1 MLVDFFSILLEGT
14 RMRIGF
20 DANPMVGDLG
30 GVGWHSYH
38 LLRTMLAKKE
48 EIDFMAYARPGA
60 DRPDSVGSWPGVER
74 LEWMKSSRWGMQ
86 KRGSS
91 DRLDLYHGTN
101 FRMQTVG
108 RYGGVVTIHDLWLDR
123 HPEYSKKMLGQW
135 PSSFKTRQTALRAR
149 KAITVSE
156 FCAKELV
163 ELYGLKREHI
173 RVIPNGV
180 SEDFVPRRDDQAMA
194 ELRKRIG
201 LTAKRYVL
209 FIGGADPRKNHQI
222 FLEAAEMVRKKLGSR
237 MLVLVGSP
245 IHPFGNYE
253 ETARRRSLAEKVLCP
268 GRLSTNDLQLLYSST
283 DLFVFPSLYEG
294 FGMPVLEAMACG
306 APVLT
311 SNSTALAE
319 VAGDAAVLADPQD
332 ARALGEAMIRALEDE
347 PLRAALKIK
356 GFARAKQFSW
366 EHAAAKTV
374 ALYGELCRDDR

>member
-1 MLVDFFSILLEGT
+1 
-14 RMRIGF
+14 MRIGF
-20 DANPMVGDLG
+20 DANPMMGDMG

-38 LLRTMLAKKE
+38 LLRTMLARRE
-48 EIDFMAYARPGA
+48 DIDFVAYAKPGA
-60 DRPDSVGSWPGVER
+60 EQPDSVRAWPGVER
-74 LEWMKSSRWGMQ
+74 IQWENSSRWGMA

-91 DRLDLYHGTN
+91 DQLDLYHGTN
-101 FRMQTVG
+101 FRMQAVG
-108 RYGGVVTIHDLWLDR
+108 RFGGLVTIHDLWLDR

-149 KAITVSE
+149 KTITVSE
-156 FCAKELV
+156 FSARELV

-180 SEDFVPRRDDQAMA
+180 SDDFTPRRDDQAMA

-201 LTAKRYVL
+201 LKAERYVL
-209 FIGGADPRKNHQI
+209 FIGGADPRKNHQT
-222 FLEAAEMVRKKLGSR
+222 FLEAAEKVRKKLGSR
-237 MLVLVGSP
+237 MLILVGSP
-245 IHPFGNYE
+245 IHPFGDYE
-253 ETARRRSLAEKVLCP
+253 KTARRRSLSEKVLCP

-332 ARALGEAMIRALEDE
+332 ARALGEAMIRVLEDE
-347 PLRAALKIK
+347 SLRATLKVK
-356 GFARAKQFSW
+356 GFERAKQYSW
-366 EHAAAKTV
+366 EQAGAKTV
-374 ALYGELCRDDR
+374 ALYRELCEGES

>member
-1 MLVDFFSILLEGT
+1 
-14 RMRIGF
+14 MRIGF
-20 DANPMVGDLG
+20 DANPMVGDKG

-38 LLRTMLAKKE
+38 LLRTMLARQE
-48 EIDFMAYARPGA
+48 DIDFVAYAKPGA
-60 DRPDSVGSWPGVER
+60 EQPDSVKTWPGVAR
-74 LEWMKSSRWGMQ
+74 LQWVNSSRWGMG

-91 DRLDLYHGTN
+91 DQLDLYHGTN

-108 RYGGVVTIHDLWLDR
+108 RYGGLVTIHDLWLDR

-135 PSSFKTRQTALRAR
+135 PSAFKTRQTALRAR
-149 KAITVSE
+149 KTITVSE
-156 FCAKELV
+156 FSARELV

-180 SEDFVPRRDDQAMA
+180 SEDFAPRRDEQAMA

-201 LTAKRYVL
+201 LETERYVL
-209 FIGGADPRKNHQI
+209 FVGGADPRKNHQT
-222 FLEAAEMVRKKLGSR
+222 FLEAAEKVRKKLGSR

-253 ETARRRSLAEKVLCP
+253 ETARRRSLQEKVLCP
-268 GRLSTNDLQLLYSST
+268 GLVSTDDLQLLYSFA

-332 ARALGEAMIRALEDE
+332 AKALGEAMVRVLEDE
-347 PLRAALKIK
+347 PLRAVLRAK
-356 GFARAKQFSW
+356 GFERAKQFSW
-366 EHAAAKTV
+366 EQVAAKTI
-374 ALYGELCRDDR
+374 ALYREVCGESTAETSKV

>member
-1 MLVDFFSILLEGT
+1 MK
-14 RMRIGF
+14 IGF
-20 DANPMVGDLG
+20 DANPMVGDNG

-38 LLRTMLAKKE
+38 LLRAMLAQKE
-48 EIDFMAYARPGA
+48 DIDFVAYARPGA
-60 DRPDSVGSWPGVER
+60 EQPDAVKGWQGVER
-74 LEWMKSSRWGMQ
+74 LQWINSSKWGMG

-91 DRLDLYHGTN
+91 DQLDLYHGTN
-101 FRMQTVG
+101 FKMQTVG
-108 RYGGVVTIHDLWLDR
+108 RYGGLVTIHDLWLDR

-135 PSSFKTRQTALRAR
+135 SSSFKTRQTALRAR

-156 FCAKELV
+156 FSARELV

-180 SEDFVPRRDDQAMA
+180 SEDFAPCRDDQTMA
-194 ELRKRIG
+194 ELRKRIR
-201 LTAKRYVL
+201 LTSEHYVL
-209 FIGGADPRKNHQI
+209 FIGGADPRKNHQT
-222 FLEAAEMVRKKLGSR
+222 FLEAVEMQRKKLGPR

-245 IHPFGNYE
+245 VHPFGNYE
-253 ETARRRSLAEKVLCP
+253 ESARRRSLTEKVLCP
-268 GRLSTNDLQLLYSST
+268 GRLSTKDLQLLYSFT

-319 VAGDAAVLADPQD
+319 VAGDAAILVDPQD
-332 ARALGEAMIRALEDE
+332 ARAHGEAMVRVLEDE

-366 EHAAAKTV
+366 ENAAVKTI
-374 ALYGELCRDDR
+374 ALYHELCG

>member
-1 MLVDFFSILLEGT
+1 
-14 RMRIGF
+14 MRIGF
-20 DANPMVGDLG
+20 DANPMVGDMG

-38 LLRTMLAKKE
+38 LLRTMLAQHE
-48 EIDFMAYARPGA
+48 GPDFVAYARPGA
-60 DRPDSVGSWPGVER
+60 ARPDFVKAWPGIER
-74 LEWMKSSRWGMQ
+74 LQWVNSSRWAMG
-86 KRGSS
+86 KRGVS

-101 FRMQTVG
+101 FKMQTVG

-156 FCAKELV
+156 FSARELV
-163 ELYGLKREHI
+163 DLYGLKREHI

-180 SEDFVPRRDDQAMA
+180 SEDFVPRCDDQAIA

-201 LTAKRYVL
+201 LTAERYVL

-237 MLVLVGSP
+237 MLVLVGSSA
-245 IHPFGNYE
+245 HPFGNYE
-253 ETARRRSLAEKVLCP
+253 ESARKRSLTEKVVCP
-268 GRLSTNDLQLLYSST
+268 GRLSMHDLQLLYSSA

-319 VAGDAAVLADPQD
+319 VAGDAALLADPHD
-332 ARALGEAMIRALEDE
+332 ARALGEAMIRVLEDE
-347 PLRAALKIK
+347 PLRAVLKSK

-366 EHAAAKTV
+366 GQAAEKTV
-374 ALYGELCRDDR
+374 GLYGELCRDVR

>member
-1 MLVDFFSILLEGT
+1 
-14 RMRIGF
+14 MRIGF

-38 LLRTMLAKKE
+38 LLRTMLAQQEK
-48 EIDFMAYARPGA
+48 IDFIAYAKPGA
-60 DRPDSVGSWPGVER
+60 EQPGSVGSWLGVER
-74 LEWMKSSRWGMQ
+74 LQWMNSSRWGMQ

-91 DRLDLYHGTN
+91 DQLDLYHGTN

-135 PSSFKTRQTALRAR
+135 PSAFKTRQTALRAR

-156 FCAKELV
+156 FSARELV
-163 ELYGLKREHI
+163 ELYGLKREHL

-180 SEDFVPRRDDQAMA
+180 SEDFGPRRDEQAMA

-201 LTAKRYVL
+201 LTAEHYVL

-237 MLVLVGSP
+237 KLVLVGSP
-245 IHPFGNYE
+245 IHPFGSYE
-253 ETARRRSLAEKVLCP
+253 ETARRRSLTERVLCP
-268 GRLSTNDLQLLYSST
+268 GRLSTIDLQLLYSST

-311 SNSTALAE
+311 SSSTALAE
-319 VAGDAAVLADPQD
+319 VAGDAAVLVDPQD
-332 ARALGEAMIRALEDE
+332 ARALGEAMVRLLEDE
-347 PLRAALKIK
+347 PLRAVLKVK
-356 GFARAKQFSW
+356 GFDRAKQFSW
-366 EHAAAKTV
+366 EQAAAKTV
-374 ALYGELCRDDR
+374 ALYKELCS

>member
-1 MLVDFFSILLEGT
+1 
-14 RMRIGF
+14 MRIGF
-20 DANPMVGDLG
+20 DANPMVGDMG

-38 LLRTMLAKKE
+38 LFRTMLAQQE
-48 EIDFMAYARPGA
+48 GIDFVAYAKPGA
-60 DRPDSVGSWPGVER
+60 EQTDSVRAWPGVER
-74 LEWMKSSRWGMQ
+74 LQWMNSSRWGMR

-108 RYGGVVTIHDLWLDR
+108 RYGGIVTIHDLWMDR
-123 HPEYSKKMLGQW
+123 NPQYSRKMLGQW

-156 FCAKELV
+156 FSARELV

-201 LTAKRYVL
+201 LTAEHYVL

-237 MLVLVGSP
+237 MLILAGSP

-253 ETARRRSLAEKVLCP
+253 ATARRHSLTEKVLCP

-319 VAGDAAVLADPQD
+319 VAGDAAVLADSRD
-332 ARALGEAMIRALEDE
+332 AQALGEAMIRVLEDE
-347 PLRAALKIK
+347 PLRAALKVK
-356 GFARAKQFSW
+356 GFDRAKQFSW
-366 EHAAAKTV
+366 EKAATQTV
-374 ALYGELCRDDR
+374 ALYGELCG

>member
-1 MLVDFFSILLEGT
+1 
-14 RMRIGF
+14 MRIGF
-20 DANPMVGDLG
+20 DANPMVGDMG
-30 GVGWHSYH
+30 GVGRHSYH
-38 LLRTMLAKKE
+38 LLRTMLLQKE
-48 EIDFMAYARPGA
+48 DIDFVAYARPGA
-60 DRPDSVGSWPGVER
+60 DQPDSVGAWPGVER
-74 LEWMKSSRWGMQ
+74 LQWMNSSRWGMA

-91 DRLDLYHGTN
+91 DRLDLYHGAN

-156 FCAKELV
+156 FSARELV

-180 SEDFVPRRDDQAMA
+180 SEDFAPRLDGQAMA

-201 LTAKRYVL
+201 LKVERYVL
-209 FIGGADPRKNHQI
+209 FIGGADPRKNHQT

-237 MLVLVGSP
+237 ALILVGSP

-253 ETARRRSLAEKVLCP
+253 ETARRRSLTEKVLCP
-268 GRLSTNDLQLLYSST
+268 GRLSTNDLLLLYSST

-311 SNSTALAE
+311 SNTTALAE

-332 ARALGEAMIRALEDE
+332 ARALGEAMIRVLEDE
-347 PLRAALKIK
+347 PLRAALKAK
-356 GFARAKQFSW
+356 GFDHAKQFSW
-366 EHAAAKTV
+366 EKAATKTI
-374 ALYGELCRDDR
+374 ALYRELCEGGS

>member
-1 MLVDFFSILLEGT
+1 
-14 RMRIGF
+14 MRIGF
-20 DANPMVGDLG
+20 DANPMVGDKG

-38 LLRTMLAKKE
+38 LLRTMLAQKE
-48 EIDFMAYARPGA
+48 EIDFVAYARPGA
-60 DRPDSVGSWPGVER
+60 VRPDSMKTWAGVDR
-74 LEWMKSSRWGMQ
+74 LEWTNSNRWGMA

-91 DRLDLYHGTN
+91 DQLDLYHGTN
-101 FRMQTVG
+101 FKMQAVG
-108 RYGGVVTIHDLWLDR
+108 RYGGLVTIHDLWLDR

-149 KAITVSE
+149 KTITVSE
-156 FCAKELV
+156 FSARELV
-163 ELYGLKREHI
+163 ELYGLKHEHI

-180 SEDFVPRRDDQAMA
+180 SDDFAPCRDDQAMA

-201 LTAKRYVL
+201 LTSEHYVL

-245 IHPFGNYE
+245 THPFGNYE
-253 ETARRRSLAEKVLCP
+253 ESARRRSLTEKVLCP
-268 GRLSTNDLQLLYSST
+268 GRLSTTDLQLLYSYT

-347 PLRAALKIK
+347 PLRAALKVK

-366 EHAAAKTV
+366 ENAAVKTV
-374 ALYGELCRDDR
+374 ELYRQVCGGADK

>member
-1 MLVDFFSILLEGT
+1 
-14 RMRIGF
+14 MRIGF

-38 LLRTMLAKKE
+38 LLRTMLAEKE
-48 EIDFMAYARPGA
+48 AIDFVAYARPGA
-60 DRPDSVGSWPGVER
+60 EQPDSVKAWPGVER
-74 LEWMKSSRWGMQ
+74 LQWVNSSRWGMG

-91 DRLDLYHGTN
+91 DQLDLYHGTN

-123 HPEYSKKMLGQW
+123 NPQYSKKMLGQW
-135 PSSFKTRQTALRAR
+135 PSAFKTRQTALRAR

-156 FCAKELV
+156 FSARELV
-163 ELYGLKREHI
+163 ELYGLKREHVV
-173 RVIPNGV
+173 VIPNGV
-180 SEDFVPRRDDQAMA
+180 SEDFVPRRDDLAMA

-201 LTAKRYVL
+201 LTAEHYVL

-253 ETARRRSLAEKVLCP
+253 ETARRRSLTERVLCP
-268 GRLSTNDLQLLYSST
+268 GRLSTKDLQLLYSST

-332 ARALGEAMIRALEDE
+332 ARELGEAMIRVLEDE
-347 PLRAALKIK
+347 SLRAALKVK

-366 EHAAAKTV
+366 EQAATRTV
-374 ALYGELCRDDR
+374 ALYRELCRDDR

>member
-1 MLVDFFSILLEGT
+1 
-14 RMRIGF
+14 MRIGF
-20 DANPMVGDLG
+20 DANPMVGDMG

-38 LLRTMLAKKE
+38 LLRTMLAQHE
-48 EIDFMAYARPGA
+48 GLDVVAYARPGA
-60 DRPDSVGSWPGVER
+60 EQPDSVREWPGVER
-74 LEWMKSSRWGMQ
+74 LQWVNSSRWGMG

-91 DRLDLYHGTN
+91 DRLDLYHGAN
-101 FRMQTVG
+101 FKMQAVG

-156 FCAKELV
+156 FSARELM

-173 RVIPNGV
+173 KVIPNGV
-180 SEDFVPRRDDQAMA
+180 SEDFVPRRDDRAMA
-194 ELRKRIG
+194 ELRNRIG
-201 LTAKRYVL
+201 LTSGHYVL

-237 MLVLVGSP
+237 RLVLVGSP
-245 IHPFGNYE
+245 THPFGSYE
-253 ETARRRSLAEKVLCP
+253 ESARRRSLTEQVLCP
-268 GRLSTNDLQLLYSST
+268 GRLSTHDLQLLYSTT

-306 APVLT
+306 APVVT

-319 VAGDAAVLADPQD
+319 VAGDAAVLANPQD
-332 ARALGEAMIRALEDE
+332 ARALGEAMIRVLEDE
-347 PLRAALKIK
+347 PLRASLKVK

-366 EHAAAKTV
+366 EQAARQTL
-374 ALYGELCRDDR
+374 ALYQDLCSG

>member
-1 MLVDFFSILLEGT
+1 MRRHRACEVERPVYDPGAKKEYRKKFRFSYRRL
-14 RMRIGF
+14 
-20 DANPMVGDLG
+20 
-30 GVGWHSYH
+30 H
-38 LLRTMLAKKE
+38 RTMLAQQDG
-48 EIDFMAYARPGA
+48 IDMVAYAKPGA
-60 DRPDSVGSWPGVER
+60 EQPDSMKAWPGVER
-74 LEWMKSSRWGMQ
+74 LEWMNSNRVGMQ

-91 DRLDLYHGTN
+91 DRLDLYHGAN

-123 HPEYSKKMLGQW
+123 HPEYSKKMLGQM

-149 KAITVSE
+149 KVITVSE
-156 FCAKELV
+156 FSARELV
-163 ELYGLKREHI
+163 ELHGVKREHI
-173 RVIPNGV
+173 VVIPNGV
-180 SEDFVPRRDDQAMA
+180 SDDFVPRRDEQAMA

-201 LTAKRYVL
+201 LKAERYVL

-222 FLEAAEMVRKKLGSR
+222 FLEAAEMQRKKLGSR

-253 ETARRRSLAEKVLCP
+253 ETARRRSLSERVLCP
-268 GRLSTNDLQLLYSST
+268 GRLSTTDLQLLYSST

-347 PLRAALKIK
+347 PLRAALKVK

-366 EHAAAKTV
+366 EQAAAKTV
-374 ALYGELCRDDR
+374 ALYREVCGG

>member
-1 MLVDFFSILLEGT
+1 
-14 RMRIGF
+14 MRIGF
-20 DANPMVGDLG
+20 DANPMVGDKG

-38 LLRTMLAKKE
+38 LLRTMLAQQGG
-48 EIDFMAYARPGA
+48 IDFVAYAKPGA
-60 DRPDSVGSWPGVER
+60 EQPDAVKEWQGVER
-74 LEWMKSSRWGMQ
+74 LQWINSSKWGMG

-91 DRLDLYHGTN
+91 DQLDLYHGTN
-101 FRMQTVG
+101 FKMQTVG

-135 PSSFKTRQTALRAR
+135 SSSFKTRQTALRAR

-156 FCAKELV
+156 FSARELV
-163 ELYGLKREHI
+163 GLYGLKREHI

-180 SEDFVPRRDDQAMA
+180 SEDFAPRRDDQAMA

-201 LTAKRYVL
+201 LTAGHYVL

-222 FLEAAEMVRKKLGSR
+222 FLEAAEMVRKKLGPR

-253 ETARRRSLAEKVLCP
+253 ESARRRSLTEKVLCP
-268 GRLSTNDLQLLYSST
+268 GRVSTTDLQLLYSCA

-347 PLRAALKIK
+347 PLRASLKIK

-366 EHAAAKTV
+366 EQAAKKTV
-374 ALYGELCRDDR
+374 ELYRELCGDER

>member
-1 MLVDFFSILLEGT
+1 
-14 RMRIGF
+14 MRIGF
-20 DANPMVGDLG
+20 DANPMVGDMG

-38 LLRTMLAKKE
+38 LLRTMLAQQG
-48 EIDFMAYARPGA
+48 EIDFVAYARPGA
-60 DRPDSVGSWPGVER
+60 DRPDSAKVWVGVER
-74 LEWMKSSRWGMQ
+74 LGWVNSSRWGMG

-91 DRLDLYHGTN
+91 DQLDLYHGTN
-101 FRMQTVG
+101 FKMQTVG

-149 KAITVSE
+149 KTITVSE
-156 FCAKELV
+156 FSARELV

-173 RVIPNGV
+173 VVIPNGV

-201 LTAKRYVL
+201 LKSEPYVL
-209 FIGGADPRKNHQI
+209 FIGGADPRKNHQV

-237 MLVLVGSP
+237 KLVLVGSP

-253 ETARRRSLAEKVLCP
+253 ETARRRSLSEKALCP
-268 GRLSTNDLQLLYSST
+268 GRLPVNDLQLLYSFA

-332 ARALGEAMIRALEDE
+332 ARTLGEAMIRALEDE
-347 PLRAALKIK
+347 VLRVDLKMK
-356 GFARAKQFSW
+356 GFARSKQFSW
-366 EHAAAKTV
+366 EQAAIKTIE
-374 ALYGELCRDDR
+374 LYRELCGDDR

>member
-1 MLVDFFSILLEGT
+1 
-14 RMRIGF
+14 MRIGF

-30 GVGWHSYH
+30 GVGWHTYH
-38 LLRTMLAKKE
+38 LFRTMLAQQE
-48 EIDFMAYARPGA
+48 GIDFVAYAKPGA
-60 DRPDSVGSWPGVER
+60 EQADSVRAWPGVER
-74 LEWMKSSRWGMQ
+74 LQWMNSSRWGMR
-86 KRGSS
+86 KRGLS

-108 RYGGVVTIHDLWLDR
+108 RYGGVVTIHDLWMDR
-123 HPEYSKKMLGQW
+123 NPQYSRKMLGQW

-156 FCAKELV
+156 FSARELV

-201 LTAKRYVL
+201 LTAEHYVL

-237 MLVLVGSP
+237 MLILVGSP

-253 ETARRRSLAEKVLCP
+253 ETARRRSLTEKVLCP

-319 VAGDAAVLADPQD
+319 VAGDAAVLADSRD
-332 ARALGEAMIRALEDE
+332 ARALGEAMIRVLEDE
-347 PLRAALKIK
+347 PLRAALKVK
-356 GFARAKQFSW
+356 GFDRAKQFSW
-366 EHAAAKTV
+366 EQAATKTI

>member
-1 MLVDFFSILLEGT
+1 
-14 RMRIGF
+14 MRIGF
-20 DANPMVGDLG
+20 DANPMVGDKG

-38 LLRTMLAKKE
+38 LLRTMLAQQE
-48 EIDFMAYARPGA
+48 GIDFVAYARPGA
-60 DRPDSVGSWPGVER
+60 EQPDAVKEWQGVER
-74 LEWMKSSRWGMQ
+74 LQWINSSKWGMG

-91 DRLDLYHGTN
+91 DQLDLYHGTN
-101 FRMQTVG
+101 FKMQTVG

-135 PSSFKTRQTALRAR
+135 SSSFKTRQTALRAR

-156 FCAKELV
+156 FSAQELM

-180 SEDFVPRRDDQAMA
+180 SEDFAPRRDDQAMA

-201 LTAKRYVL
+201 LTSERYVL

-222 FLEAAEMVRKKLGSR
+222 FLEAAEMVRKKLGPR

-253 ETARRRSLAEKVLCP
+253 ESARRRSLTEKVLCP
-268 GRLSTNDLQLLYSST
+268 GRVSNIDLQLLYSCT

-332 ARALGEAMIRALEDE
+332 ARALGEAMVHVLEDE
-347 PLRAALKIK
+347 PLRASLKIK

-366 EHAAAKTV
+366 NNAAVKTV
-374 ALYGELCRDDR
+374 ALYRELCAQKP

>member
-1 MLVDFFSILLEGT
+1 
-14 RMRIGF
+14 MRIGF
-20 DANPMVGDLG
+20 DANAMVGDLD

-38 LLRTMLAKKE
+38 LLRTMLAQQDG
-48 EIDFMAYARPGA
+48 IDMVAYAKPGA
-60 DRPDSVGSWPGVER
+60 EQPDFVSAWPGVER
-74 LEWMKSSRWGMQ
+74 LEWMNSNRLGMQ

-91 DRLDLYHGTN
+91 DRLDLYHGAN

-108 RYGGVVTIHDLWLDR
+108 RYGGLVTIHDLWLDR
-123 HPEYSKKMLGQW
+123 HPEYSKKMLGQI

-149 KAITVSE
+149 KVITVSE
-156 FCAKELV
+156 FSAKELV
-163 ELYGLKREHI
+163 ELHGVKREHI
-173 RVIPNGV
+173 AVIPNGV
-180 SEDFVPRRDDQAMA
+180 SEDFAPRRDAQAMA

-201 LTAKRYVL
+201 LKAERYVL
-209 FIGGADPRKNHQI
+209 FIGGADPRKNHQL

-253 ETARRRSLAEKVLCP
+253 ETARRRSLSERVLCP
-268 GRLSTNDLQLLYSST
+268 GRLSTTDLQLLYSST

-332 ARALGEAMIRALEDE
+332 ARALGAAMIRALEDE
-347 PLRAALKIK
+347 PLRAALKVK

-366 EHAAAKTV
+366 EQAAEKTV
-374 ALYGELCRDDR
+374 ALYREVCGGIV